1 MNIQTMPGID
11 LRTEY
16 VQSALYYA
24 DADTVEYVRKDG
36 PCVHRRIDDMLTL
49 TLDLNTR
56 ELIGFRVKGF
66 RNFFINHLKPKYKLL
81 DGDFIPLVS
90 VLEQALELVGNTV
103 CPTEDSVEAYRK
115 ARKMAHD
122 DRVALEGPLAA

>member
-1 MNIQTMPGID
+1 MSGQRMPGVE
-11 LRTEY
+11 LRLEY
-16 VQSALYYA
+16 VPSAHYYA

-36 PCVHRRIDDMLTL
+36 PCIHRRIDGILTL
-49 TLDLNTR
+49 TLDLNSR

>member
-11 LRTEY
+11 LHAEY

-56 ELIGFRVKGF
+56 ELVGFRVKGF